1 MKNSKKTLSEQL
13 TSVKE
18 SLTTSTIDSNIAKK
32 RISIDTGIALKTTK
46 IKSRQECKEQ
56 TSDFLL
62 LTYSKIERAILYRE
76 ELWNSS
82 LTSSKEYL
90 CDQCNKFHLRDI
102 HGIPLASKQKNFE
115 RPNLPKK
122 NNIRMDRERCSLCKS
137 SELNPKAIFKDLLDA
152 KSSLD
157 NLSIAIKYEMYAYFC
172 PHGNGIHLTKSLPK
186 RAGQYV
192 ASIKQSAYSKSTA
205 NIQKK
210 DVQEKIPTAPKIH
223 KKKKIQCVPKSGEFH
238 CSECGYQLIYFDR
251 LKGCCPGCS
260 GEFYPITSL

>member
-18 SLTTSTIDSNIAKK
+18 SLITSTTNSKIAKK
-32 RISIDTGIALKTTK
+32 RISIDPGIALKTTK
-46 IKSRQECKEQ
+46 IKSKQECKEQ

-62 LTYSKIERAILYRE
+62 LTYSKIEQAILYRE

-102 HGIPLASKQKNFE
+102 HGIPLASKQKFFE
-115 RPNLPKK
+115 RPDLLKN
-122 NNIRMDRERCSLCKS
+122 NNIRKERERCSLCKS
-137 SELNPKAIFKDLLDA
+137 SELYPKAIFNDLLDA
-152 KSSLD
+152 KSSLN

-192 ASIKQSAYSKSTA
+192 AALKQSVYSKSTA
-205 NIQKK
+205 SIQKQ
-210 DVQEKIPTAPKIH
+210 DVSEKTPAAPKIH
-223 KKKKIQCVPKSGEFH
+223 KKKKIQCVPKSGKFH
-238 CSECGYQLIYFDR
+238 CSECDYQLIYFDR
-251 LKGCCPGCS
+251 LKGCCPRCN